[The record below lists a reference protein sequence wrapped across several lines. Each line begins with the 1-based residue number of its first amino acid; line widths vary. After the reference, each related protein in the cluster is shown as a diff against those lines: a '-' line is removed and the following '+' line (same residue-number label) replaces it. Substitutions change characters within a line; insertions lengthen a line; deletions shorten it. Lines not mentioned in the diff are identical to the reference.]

1 VILVNDTILAD
12 VAFLAS
18 DKLLNT
24 TQGIKQSEKQF
35 SNLRSGTFNYQAYI
49 KRTLRNEDVEHLL
62 TVFNYTN
69 NEVKIKQ
76 VLSRLATQ
84 YLSWQGNRFEVK
96 YNKLE
101 PWLELLSLIDGT
113 WIIAQAYQ
121 DLANEYDVSVQDVIK
136 SISECQCPLALPKER
151 IEKYFADN
159 HVHLGGHGH
168 TGPSLLSFALY
179 GQVINENA
187 KWPKRAEYTLFES
200 GKYQKSNLPVWCYQ
214 LGNKLVAYAFNQE
227 EDFCLDI
234 FESDTNHLNDY
245 DGLYYLKNDIADS
258 FAQHCIL
265 QAHSKLIPSDSRWLL
280 FCTGILALDSSADKL
295 VSQFVRVSNI
305 LRNYIIV
312 SGTGLSQF
320 VESSRFGA
328 RRTRNGQYQNSN
340 KLDGI
345 NADIDS
351 RTLREFR
358 ITPNVVIGDKKNV
371 NPKELKKNLEEAL
384 KQSLTENIH
393 FVIHFTRS
401 GDREDKYLLESRLN
415 IKKQVNALLQFK
427 GSVTFSDIES
437 KTLALSKDNGS
448 PASLDLRKAIRGYDV
463 AGNENELPIEIF
475 APALRVLRS
484 AKHPSTSMYSSR
496 FQKPFLT
503 VHAGEDYSHLVSG
516 LRSIDEAV
524 YFCDYQAGDR
534 IGHGLALG
542 VLPKQ
547 WAERQQMAYI
557 TMGDHLDN
565 LVWCY
570 QKALEVIQK
579 APQFTGVLP
588 LLQEKISF
596 WCELLYGKSHSN
608 RALHEAWKL
617 RRNCPHA
624 INIENSSTGLPY
636 IDTTDPFYR
645 DWIIDFAQFESHGVS
660 KQAYELWQQYIFSS
674 IFESNKQFQAIRKKP
689 IVIHCIRQQ
698 LEEPF
703 GVDDGIYY
711 DSVSAAELDLY
722 EAIQDLQMEKYAAQE
737 IIIEACPTSNIYI
750 GRFNHYHEHPIFRWN
765 PPEQDW
771 LKEGAKFNRFGL
783 RKGSITVCVNTDD
796 AALMPTTIQNEHRV
810 LHKAAIEHY
819 DIGINKAEDWIER
832 IRCKGVEIFRS
843 NHLDWVNKGK

>member
-1 VILVNDTILAD
+1 MILVNDTILAD

-18 DKLLNT
+18 DKLLAT
-24 TQGIKQSEKQF
+24 KQGEEQL
-35 SNLRSGTFNYQAYI
+35 SNLRDGTFDYQAYI
-49 KRTLRNEDVEHLL
+49 NHTLRNEDIEHLL
-62 TVFNYTN
+62 TVFNYTD
-69 NEVKIKQ
+69 NEVQLKQ

-96 YNKLE
+96 STRHE
-101 PWLELLSLIDGT
+101 QWLDLLSLIDGT
-113 WIIAQAYQ
+113 WIVAQAYQ
-121 DLANEYDVSVQDVIK
+121 NLANEYDVSVQDIIK

-151 IEKYFADN
+151 IGKYFADN

-179 GQVINENA
+179 GQKISNKE

-200 GKYQKSNLPVWCYQ
+200 EQYKKTDLPVWCHQ
-214 LGNKLVAYAFNQE
+214 LGNKLVGYAFNKE
-227 EDFCLDI
+227 EGVCLDV

-245 DGLYYLKNDIADS
+245 DGLYYLKNDTADS
-258 FAQHCIL
+258 FVQHCIL

-280 FCTGILALDSSADKL
+280 FCTGLLALDSSADKL

-320 VESSRFGA
+320 VESFGFDA
-328 RRTRNGQYQNSN
+328 RKKRDEKHQQNT
-340 KLDGI
+340 KTDGL
-345 NADIDS
+345 NADIDQ

-358 ITPNVVIGDKKNV
+358 ISPTVVTGNKKNA
-371 NPKELKKNLEEAL
+371 NPKELKERLEEAF
-384 KQSLTENIH
+384 KHSLTENIH
-393 FVIHFTRS
+393 FVIHFTR
-401 GDREDKYLLESRLN
+401 GGKREDKYKSVERLN

-437 KTLALSKDNGS
+437 KTLALNKENGS
-448 PASLDLRKAIRGYDV
+448 SASLDLRKAIRGYDV

-484 AKHPSTSMYSSR
+484 AKHRSISMYSSR

-516 LRSIDEAV
+516 LRAIDEAV

-547 WAERQQMAYI
+547 WAERQQTAYI
-557 TMGDHLDN
+557 TVGDHLDN

-596 WCELLYGKSHSN
+596 WCELLYGESHSN

-624 INIENSSTGLPY
+624 INIENSSTGLPC
-636 IDTTDPFYR
+636 IDKTDPFYR
-645 DWIIDFAQFESHGVS
+645 DWIIDFYQFESNGVS
-660 KQAYELWQQYIFSS
+660 KQAYELWQKYLFAFM
-674 IFESNKQFQAIRKKP
+674 FESKNQFYVIRKKP
-689 IVIHCIRQQ
+689 IVIHCKPRG

-703 GVDDGIYY
+703 GVDEGIYY

-750 GRFNHYHEHPIFRWN
+750 GRFQYYHEHPIFRWN

-771 LKEGAKFNRFGL
+771 LREGGKFNKFGL
-783 RKGSITVCVNTDD
+783 RKGSVTVCVNTDD

-819 DIGINKAEDWIER
+819 EVGINKAEDWIER
-832 IRCKGVEIFRS
+832 IRRKGVDIFRS
-843 NHLDWVNKGK
+843 NHLDWVNTNK